1 MAEPLRRPAGLRGVR
16 GHHPRGCH
24 RRGMARAL
32 DHPARNRAVH
42 HHARHLHWRRGRRRS
57 DRANTHPDQFADL
70 LEVASKTVFGVPIAF
85 IIFVVI
91 ALLAWFFLE
100 RTYAGR
106 QVYAVGGNREA
117 ARLAGIPTSRR
128 IVLAYVVS
136 GSCARVVGIIFASQL
151 TSGTADSTTGYE
163 LIAIASAV
171 IGGVSLIG
179 GQGRII
185 GVVAG
190 AALLVV
196 LEQGLVAINVDAYYQ
211 SMVVALVLLVAVVV
225 DRLRVRRLER
235 IGARIGSR
243 EAPTP
248 SARERIGTQEGS
260 MSPRRTRSTSS
271 RSGSSPA
278 ARPCTGTRSF
288 RQVAENSAQLVAALD
303 DSTHSRFASS
313 QQPVVTEPDGIRR
326 QILAANSSDRCVGVI
341 AWMHT
346 FSPAQDVD
354 RADCRAPEAT
364 APPAYAVQPRA
375 ALERDRHGLHEP
387 SPVGPRR
394 PRVRYLLTR
403 MRVRRKTVVGHVA
416 IRPSASASG
425 SGRAL
430 RAAGTRLS
438 RCGSRASAT
447 TCVTSQ

>member
-1 MAEPLRRPAGLRGVR
+1 MRPSGWHGLWITRLGIAPFIITLVTFIGAAG
-16 GHHPRGCH
+16 
-24 RRGMARAL
+24 
-32 DHPARNRAVH
+32 
-42 HHARHLHWRRGRRRS
+42 
-57 DRANTHPDQFADL
+57 ADEAIAQTPIPISSPIFL
-70 LEVASKTVFGVPIAF
+70 GVASKTVFRIPIAF

-136 GSCARVVGIIFASQL
+136 GSCASVVGIIFASQL

-248 SARERIGTQEGS
+248 S
-260 MSPRRTRSTSS
+260 
-271 RSGSSPA
+271 PA
-278 ARPCTGTRSF
+278 
-288 RQVAENSAQLVAALD
+288 
-303 DSTHSRFASS
+303 
-313 QQPVVTEPDGIRR
+313 
-326 QILAANSSDRCVGVI
+326 
-341 AWMHT
+341 
-346 FSPAQDVD
+346 
-354 RADCRAPEAT
+354 
-364 APPAYAVQPRA
+364 
-375 ALERDRHGLHEP
+375 
-387 SPVGPRR
+387 
-394 PRVRYLLTR
+394 
-403 MRVRRKTVVGHVA
+403 
-416 IRPSASASG
+416 SASAH
-425 SGRAL
+425 
-430 RAAGTRLS
+430 AG
-438 RCGSRASAT
+438 GE
-447 TCVTSQ
+447 